1 MIHRFEPPGLAQYA
15 YLIASNGHAA
25 VIDPIRDIAPYLDYA
40 GAHNLTITHIL
51 ETHIHADFASGA
63 TALAAA
69 TGAQLALSA
78 YDDHQLY
85 QYAFPHRPLHTGD
98 SIDIG
103 DLRLEAVHTPG
114 HTPEHLS
121 FLLFDPSSAHEPTA
135 LFSGDFLFVGSLGR
149 PDLLGDDAKHAL
161 ARDLYRSIHDRIA
174 HLPGGVRV
182 YLGHG
187 AGSFCGA
194 GMSDAAES
202 TLAAERLTNPLFQL
216 AEPAFL
222 DHILGSVPPMP
233 AYYPRMKQLNADG
246 PPILH
251 GLPATNA
258 LAPAEVAKL
267 ATEPTTILL
276 DLRTPEAFAA
286 AHVPGSL
293 NVGLG
298 GNIALW
304 AGWLLDPS
312 AHIVL
317 IAADTTSNEIPAA
330 TRALGNVGLDNIAG
344 HLAGA
349 FPAWL
354 AAQLPIATTPLI
366 PPADLNPS
374 ALTLDVRNPS
384 EFAARHIPNAL
395 PIPLGDLPH
404 RLAELPT
411 TQPITLVCE
420 GGYRASIAASLL
432 ARQGFTHLTLLDGG
446 MEAWHRTH
454 P

>member
-1 MIHRFEPPGLAQYA
+1 
-15 YLIASNGHAA
+15 
-25 VIDPIRDIAPYLDYA
+25 
-40 GAHNLTITHIL
+40 
-51 ETHIHADFASGA
+51 
-63 TALAAA
+63 
-69 TGAQLALSA
+69 
-78 YDDHQLY
+78 
-85 QYAFPHRPLHTGD
+85 
-98 SIDIG
+98 
-103 DLRLEAVHTPG
+103 
-114 HTPEHLS
+114 
-121 FLLFDPSSAHEPTA
+121 
-135 LFSGDFLFVGSLGR
+135 
-149 PDLLGDDAKHAL
+149 
-161 ARDLYRSIHDRIA
+161 
-174 HLPGGVRV
+174 
-182 YLGHG
+182 
-187 AGSFCGA
+187 
-194 GMSDAAES
+194 MSDAAES

-222 DHILGSVPPMP
+222 NHILGSVPPMP

-246 PPILH
+246 PPVLQ
-251 GLPATNA
+251 GLAATNA
-258 LAPAEVAKL
+258 LTPAEVANL
-267 ATEPTTILL
+267 ATKPTTILL

-286 AHVPGSL
+286 AHIPGSL
-293 NVGLG
+293 NIGLG

-317 IAADTTSNEIPAA
+317 IAADASSNEVPSA
-330 TRALGNVGLDNIAG
+330 TRALRNVGLDNIAG

-354 AAQLPIATTPLI
+354 AALLPIATTPLV
-366 PPADLNPS
+366 PPAHLNPA

-395 PIPLGDLPH
+395 PIPLGDLPN